1 MAIVT
6 KTWSNNQCNIRG
18 FGITL
23 CHVKSN
29 KAEDA
34 RQLAKGSL
42 DLATLVASEAKTHV
56 VGWVVDGGYRWTAI

>member
-1 MAIVT
+1 MFIATVT
-6 KTWSNNQCNIRG
+6 LVVVAPDTWSNNDCYIRG

-42 DLATLVASEAKTHV
+42 DLL
-56 VGWVVDGGYRWTAI
+56 VGWSMVDTCWTSN